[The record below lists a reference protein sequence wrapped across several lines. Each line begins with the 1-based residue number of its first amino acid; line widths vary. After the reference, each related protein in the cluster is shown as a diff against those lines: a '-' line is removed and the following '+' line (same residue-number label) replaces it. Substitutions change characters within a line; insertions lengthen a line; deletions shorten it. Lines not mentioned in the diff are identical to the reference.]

1 MKMEKSFL
9 TFQRLALIRWDWS
22 MKRQSLY
29 RNICYLSQEELLLNE
44 TLPEYISIM
53 AHRDVSKKEYQT
65 YASKVNLTEKVD
77 CTVATISSYETGR
90 TVPDIDTIINMA
102 GVLNVTVY
110 WIIGL
115 DEGMNS
121 ILYAI
126 SRILKLYSREQQRA
140 VLNIFSI
147 IDKYLMSR

>member
-1 MKMEKSFL
+1 MCKL
-9 TFQRLALIRWDWS
+9 
-22 MKRQSLY
+22 
-29 RNICYLSQEELLLNE
+29 
-44 TLPEYISIM
+44 
-53 AHRDVSKKEYQT
+53 VSKKVVEERL
-65 YASKVNLTEKVD
+65 ASYKIGSRIKLARKDMGYSQEKLAEKVD

-140 VLNIFSI
+140 VLNIFFI
-147 IDKYLMSR
+147 IDKYLMNR